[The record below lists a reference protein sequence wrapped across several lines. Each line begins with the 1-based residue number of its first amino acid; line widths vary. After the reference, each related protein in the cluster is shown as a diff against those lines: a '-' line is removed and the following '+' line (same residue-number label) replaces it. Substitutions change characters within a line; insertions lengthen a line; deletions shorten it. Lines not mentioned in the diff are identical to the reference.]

1 MIDMTYL
8 QKMYIHKNGGG
19 YVGGICIIND
29 HSSEMDD
36 DFVIEIGYNGVII
49 HFGRKETDRVSS

>member
-1 MIDMTYL
+1 MEDMW
-8 QKMYIHKNGGG
+8 
-19 YVGGICIIND
+19 GICMIND

-49 HFGRKETDRVSS
+49 HFGRKEIDHVSS

>member
-1 MIDMTYL
+1 MIDITYL
-8 QKMYIHKNGGG
+8 QKMYIHKNGG
-19 YVGGICIIND
+19 YVGICIIND

>member
-1 MIDMTYL
+1 MGDMW
-8 QKMYIHKNGGG
+8 
-19 YVGGICIIND
+19 GICIIND

-49 HFGRKETDRVSS
+49 HFGRKEADHVSS